1 MNVIETN
8 SLGRRYGKRW
18 ALRKL
23 DLNVPEHAVVG
34 LVGPNGA
41 GKSTLL
47 HLVAGLIT
55 ASEGSV
61 SVLGGSP
68 GSKPVLPDVAF
79 VAQDAPLP
87 KRARIR
93 EVVAMAAAMNVRWDD
108 ELVGQRIDALRLDL
122 GHPVGEL
129 SGGQRA
135 QLALVLALAKRPKLL
150 LLDEPVASLDPL
162 ARRAF
167 LQSLMAAVA
176 GGGLTVVFSTHLLD
190 DLERTCDHL
199 VVIGQGS
206 LLLSGSIDDIVGRH
220 AVLVGLPDRTLPRG
234 VTIVGGQR
242 VPGAHQHLVSLSGPV
257 IDPGWQQVVP
267 SLDEIVLAHLEL
279 EPELY
284 SAHHLEVV

>member
-1 MNVIETN
+1 MNVIETD

-18 ALRKL
+18 GLRGL
-23 DLNVPEHAVVG
+23 DLNIPEHAVVG

-68 GSKPVLPDVAF
+68 GSRPVLPDVAF

-87 KRARIR
+87 KRARIQ
-93 EVVAMAAAMNVRWDD
+93 EVVAMAAAMNVRWDN
-108 ELVGQRIDALRLDL
+108 ELVDQRIDALRLDR
-122 GHPVGEL
+122 GHRVGEL
-129 SGGQRA
+129 SGGERA
-135 QLALVLALAKRPKLL
+135 QLALALALAKRPKLL

-176 GGGLTVVFSTHLLD
+176 GGGLTVMFSTHLLD

-206 LLLSGSIDDIVGRH
+206 LLLSGSIGDIVGRH
-220 AVLVGLPDRTLPRG
+220 AVLVGPPDRTLPRG

-242 VPGAHQHLVSLSGPV
+242 IAGAHQHLVSFTEPV
-257 IDPGWQQVVP
+257 IDPAWQQAVP
-267 SLDEIVLAHLEL
+267 SLDEIVLAYLEL
-279 EPELY
+279 EPELR
-284 SAHHLEVV
+284 SARHLEVV

>member
-18 ALRKL
+18 GLRKL
-23 DLNVPEHAVVG
+23 DLNIPEHAVVG

-47 HLVAGLIT
+47 HLVAGLIM

-108 ELVGQRIDALRLDL
+108 ELVGQRIDALRLDR
-122 GHPVGEL
+122 GHRVGEL

-135 QLALVLALAKRPKLL
+135 QLALALALAKRPKLL

-176 GGGLTVVFSTHLLD
+176 GGGLTVMFSTHLLD

-220 AVLVGLPDRTLPRG
+220 AVLVGPPDRTLPRG
-234 VTIVGGQR
+234 VAIVGGHR
-242 VPGAHQHLVSLSGPV
+242 IAGAHQHLVSVSEPV
-257 IDPGWQQVVP
+257 IDPAWQQAAP

-279 EPELY
+279 EPELH
-284 SAHHLEVV
+284 SARHLEVV